1 MTRAVLITRREVTEV
16 LRDLNL
22 VAPMVMLPILVAIVA
37 GLAVY
42 GTATTQ
48 TETVGVIIST
58 MATERVGTRFANQ
71 FLNMPLEAQQALI
84 QKMIKA
90 LMLPMFWIVTVG
102 LTATISADSFV
113 GEKER
118 GTLEPLLATP
128 IRIGELLLG
137 KLLTAVVLSVVGTWV
152 GVAVFTIEVWNS
164 RSPYLPRFL
173 FGDPDWAIAI
183 FIIVPLLATMSAA
196 VAAIISTRAATYR
209 SAYQLNGLVVLPVV
223 ALLIP
228 QTMLLYFFTP
238 AALVYLAIGFVLL
251 DLLLIYAAV
260 GVFDRERLIGGR

>member
-1 MTRAVLITRREVTEV
+1 M
-16 LRDLNL
+16 
-22 VAPMVMLPILVAIVA
+22 VA
-37 GLAVY
+37 GPAFS
-42 GTATTQ
+42 GPATTH

-58 MATERVGTRFANQ
+58 MATERVGSHFADQ
-71 FLNMPLEAQQALI
+71 FLSMSLESQQALI
-84 QKMIKA
+84 AKMIKA

-137 KLLTAVVLSVVGTWV
+137 KLLTAVTLAVAGTWV
-152 GVAVFTIEVWNS
+152 GVVVFAVAVWNS
-164 RSPYLPRFL
+164 RSPYLPRL
-173 FGDPDWAIAI
+173 LLSDPDWAIAI
-183 FIIVPLLATMSAA
+183 FVIVPLIATMSAA
-196 VAAIISTRAATYR
+196 VAAIISTRAASYR

-238 AALVYLAIGFVLL
+238 SALVILAMGFVVL
-251 DLLLIYAAV
+251 DLLLIYAAI
-260 GVFDRERLIGGR
+260 GIFDRERLIGGR